1 MNMFFNENETQFQAG
16 YDYEFFLLHEF
27 GLNSFVIGIMLI
39 TLYLKTKKIPSF
51 QNRVTTKL
59 IDVINSLVMIED
71 DPNYEIFYYYFWM
84 SNECP
89 RI

>member
-39 TLYLKTKKIPSF
+39 TLYLKTKKIS
-51 QNRVTTKL
+51 
-59 IDVINSLVMIED
+59 
-71 DPNYEIFYYYFWM
+71 IF
-84 SNECP
+84 P
-89 RI
+89 